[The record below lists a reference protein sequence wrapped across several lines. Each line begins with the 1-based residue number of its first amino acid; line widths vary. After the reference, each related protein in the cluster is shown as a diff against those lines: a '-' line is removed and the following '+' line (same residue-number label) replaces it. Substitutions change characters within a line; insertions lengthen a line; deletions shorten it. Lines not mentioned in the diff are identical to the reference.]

1 MDVTFIASA
10 FRKEQFPPADRPEIA
25 FAGRSNVG
33 KSSFINTL
41 TNRKHLAKIGAT
53 PGKTRSVNF
62 FLVNS
67 RLYLVDLPGYGFAR
81 VSADV
86 RQSWQRLVES
96 YLKDRPTLKA
106 VVLIMDIRRDP
117 MEGDL
122 GLLSWLRHYGIT
134 PILALTKA
142 DKLSRGQALSR
153 AKRVVQAM
161 DSAVGPAIV
170 FSAKTREGRDEI
182 WRRIDEVIS
191 GQFMT

>member
-1 MDVTFIASA
+1 MNVTFIASA
-10 FRKEQFPPADRPEIA
+10 FREDQFPPADLPEIA

-33 KSSFINTL
+33 KSSVINTL

-62 FLVNS
+62 FLVGA

-96 YLKDRPTLKA
+96 YLKGRPTLKA
-106 VVLIMDIRRDP
+106 VILIMDIRREP
-117 MEGDL
+117 TEGDL
-122 GLLSWLRHYGIT
+122 GLLGWLRHYGIT
-134 PILALTKA
+134 PILTLTKA
-142 DKLSRGQALSR
+142 DKISRGQALSR
-153 AKRVVQAM
+153 AKRMVQEMDPAM
-161 DSAVGPAIV
+161 APAIV

-182 WRRIDEVIS
+182 WRRIDDVIS
-191 GQFMT
+191 GKIKT

>member
-10 FRKEQFPPADRPEIA
+10 FRENQFPPPDRPEIA

-33 KSSFINTL
+33 KSSLINTL
-41 TNRKHLAKIGAT
+41 ANRKHLAKIGAT

-62 FLVNS
+62 FLVNG
-67 RLYLVDLPGYGFAR
+67 RFYLVDLPGYGFAR
-81 VSADV
+81 VSADI

-96 YLKDRPTLKA
+96 YLKGRPTLKA
-106 VVLIMDIRRDP
+106 VVLIMDIRREP
-117 MEGDL
+117 TEGDL

-142 DKLSRGQALSR
+142 DKISRGQALSR
-153 AKRVVQAM
+153 AKQVVQDIGGATA
-161 DSAVGPAIV
+161 SAVV

-182 WRRIDEVIS
+182 LRRIDEVIS
-191 GQFMT
+191 GQVKT

>member
-10 FRKEQFPPADRPEIA
+10 FREAQFPPADRPEIA

-33 KSSFINTL
+33 KSSLINTL
-41 TNRKHLAKIGAT
+41 ANRKHLAKIGAT

-62 FLVNS
+62 FLVNG
-67 RLYLVDLPGYGFAR
+67 RFYLVDLPGYGFAR

-96 YLKDRPTLKA
+96 YLKGRPTLKA
-106 VVLIMDIRRDP
+106 VILIMDIRREP
-117 MEGDL
+117 TEGDL
-122 GLLSWLRHYGIT
+122 GLLSWLRHYGIL
-134 PILALTKA
+134 PILTLTKA

-153 AKRVVQAM
+153 AKKVQEM
-161 DSAVGPAIV
+161 DAGLGPAII

-182 WRRIDEVIS
+182 WKRIDEAIS
-191 GQFMT
+191 GQVKT

>member
-10 FRKEQFPPADRPEIA
+10 FKPEQFPAADRPEIA

-33 KSSFINTL
+33 KSSVINTL

-53 PGKTRSVNF
+53 PGRTRSVNF
-62 FLVNS
+62 FLVKS

-81 VSADV
+81 VSAEV

-106 VVLIMDIRRDP
+106 VVLIMDIRREP
-117 MEGDL
+117 TEGDL
-122 GLLSWLRHYGIT
+122 NLLSWLRHYGIK
-134 PILALTKA
+134 PILTLTKA

-153 AKRVVQAM
+153 ARRVVQEMEGVA
-161 DSAVGPAIV
+161 GPAIV

-182 WRRIDEVIS
+182 WGRIDELIAE
-191 GQFMT
+191 QITT

>member
-10 FRKEQFPPADRPEIA
+10 FREAQFPPADLPEIA

-33 KSSFINTL
+33 KSSLINTL
-41 TNRKHLAKIGAT
+41 ANRKHLAKIGAT

-62 FLVNS
+62 FLVNG
-67 RLYLVDLPGYGFAR
+67 RFYLVDLPGYGFAR

-86 RQSWQRLVES
+86 RQSWQHLVEA
-96 YLKDRPTLKA
+96 YLKGRPTLKA

-117 MEGDL
+117 NEGDL
-122 GLLSWLRHYGIT
+122 GLLGWLRHYGIT

-153 AKRVVQAM
+153 AKRVVEELG
-161 DSAVGPAIV
+161 SAVGPAIV
-170 FSAKTREGRDEI
+170 FSTKTREGRDEI
-182 WRRIDEVIS
+182 LRRIDDVIA
-191 GQFMT
+191 GQVRT